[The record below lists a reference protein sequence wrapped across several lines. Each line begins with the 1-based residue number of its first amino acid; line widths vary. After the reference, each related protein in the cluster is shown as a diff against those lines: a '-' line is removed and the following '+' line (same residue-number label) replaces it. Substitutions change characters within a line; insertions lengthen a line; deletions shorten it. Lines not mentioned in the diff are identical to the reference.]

1 MDIEDAGKHLA
12 SDQPRALLHQLSRL
26 QEIMESLTTTFEEL
40 ALDAGTEQ
48 NCAAKA
54 VARAAL
60 SKAMQQQ

>member
-1 MDIEDAGKHLA
+1 
-12 SDQPRALLHQLSRL
+12 
-26 QEIMESLTTTFEEL
+26 MESLTTTFEEL